1 LRREMGLD
9 HPPLTRY
16 LGWFGGIVQGDL
28 GQSIVSGRD
37 IAGLL
42 GERLA
47 NTLFLALFAAV
58 IAVPLAIG
66 LGLAAALYRNT
77 LFDRTTSTLALMAIS
92 LPEFFVAYL
101 LVWGFSVQ
109 LGWFPSISN
118 IDPTA
123 GFFDRIYRTFLPALT
138 LTLIVTAQMM
148 RMTRASIVNLLALPY
163 VEMAC
168 LKGASQRRVILKHTL
183 PNAVA
188 PIVTVVALN
197 LAYLITG
204 VVIVEVVFVY
214 PGMGQLLVDSVA
226 KRDFT
231 VVQATCLIFSGAFIL
246 LNLIADMIS
255 IAQSASFGDLR
266 HGRHRRLCTRC
277 ALRAVA
283 RALWRKRDCCL

>member
-1 LRREMGLD
+1 MFQRLALGALTLFVVSLFIFFSVEMLPGDVAQAVLGQNATPETLAALRREMGLD
-9 HPPLTRY
+9 HPPVTRY

-101 LVWGFSVQ
+101 LVWGF
-109 LGWFPSISN
+109 
-118 IDPTA
+118 
-123 GFFDRIYRTFLPALT
+123 
-138 LTLIVTAQMM
+138 
-148 RMTRASIVNLLALPY
+148 
-163 VEMAC
+163 EMAC

-255 IAQSASFGDLR
+255 IASDP
-266 HGRHRRLCTRC
+266 RLMH
-277 ALRAVA
+277 
-283 RALWRKRDCCL
+283 KN